1 MSKNYLYKGFEVEL
15 FTGSLN
21 SHVGVSADIEKNFSN
36 FVKEPD
42 NRNVEYI
49 TTPEKD
55 YKFLYEKLI
64 TPRKNLRQWLNN
76 KGLTII
82 PSSTLCFTHDIQ
94 FQRSEI
100 DNGYHQ
106 FIEDNYGISIA
117 TSSVHINIGIDDLD
131 KLFAAIRLIRSE
143 AALYLSISASS
154 PFLNNNLTENHSQR
168 WIQFPKTPR
177 KVPFFVSHNSY
188 IDWIE
193 ENLANQNMQNIRHF
207 WSSIRPNGPQRPLI
221 LDRVELR
228 ICDFVHDINLLLG
241 ITALLELRILHLFEN
256 MNSLDPLTASVFSID
271 ELSDICDQNEINAA
285 KDSLNSE
292 LIHWQDG
299 KKVICK
305 EWIKNLLS
313 DLSPTAEKFNM
324 KHLLNPIYTVLEEGN
339 QSMKWINQYQK
350 GLSIEQIMKITI
362 EDMVRYEEEN
372 FDNLNIL

>member
-1 MSKNYLYKGFEVEL
+1 MSKDNLYKGFEVEL

-21 SHVGVSADIEKNFSN
+21 SHIGVSDEIEKIFPD

-55 YKFLYEKLI
+55 YEVLYEKLI
-64 TPRKNLRQWLNN
+64 NPRKHLRQWLSN

-82 PSSTLCFTHDIQ
+82 PSSTLCFKHDIK
-94 FQRSEI
+94 FQRSDIE
-100 DNGYHQ
+100 NVYHK
-106 FIEDNYGISIA
+106 FIEENYGISIA

-154 PFLNNNLTENHSQR
+154 PFLNNKITQNHSQR
-168 WIQFPKTPR
+168 WIQFPKTPS
-177 KVPFFVSHNSY
+177 KIPFFTNHNSY
-188 IDWIE
+188 INWIE
-193 ENLANQNMQNIRHF
+193 QNLANNNMQNIRHF

-221 LDRVELR
+221 LDRLELR
-228 ICDFVHDINLLLG
+228 ICDFVHDINLLLA
-241 ITALLELRILHLFEN
+241 ITAMLELRILHLFEN
-256 MNSLDPLTASVFSID
+256 INTLDPLTTSIFSLH
-271 ELSDICDQNEINAA
+271 ELSEICDQNEMNAA

-305 EWIKNLLS
+305 EWIQKLLLDLSSTAEKYNMKNLL
-313 DLSPTAEKFNM
+313 K
-324 KHLLNPIYTVLEEGN
+324 PIYRVLEEGN
-339 QSMKWINQYQK
+339 QSMKWINQYEK
-350 GLSIEQIMKITI
+350 GLSIEQIMKISI
-362 EDMVRYEEEN
+362 DDMINNEGDSV
-372 FDNLNIL
+372 